1 MLTTLSPQE
10 HYNTANKLV
19 PQIVQLHTAGRLAQ
33 AEDVIKLASLHATL
47 ALAGTLIHQDKL
59 VGAQRAGKRAT
70 RDTLADDTEDEVAA
84 DVA

>member
-10 HYNTANKLV
+10 HYNTANNLV
-19 PQIVQLHTAGRLAQ
+19 PQIVQLRTAGRLAQ
-33 AEDVIKLASLHATL
+33 ADDIIALANLHATL

-70 RDTLADDTEDEVAA
+70 RDTLAADTEEDVAA
-84 DVA
+84 YVA